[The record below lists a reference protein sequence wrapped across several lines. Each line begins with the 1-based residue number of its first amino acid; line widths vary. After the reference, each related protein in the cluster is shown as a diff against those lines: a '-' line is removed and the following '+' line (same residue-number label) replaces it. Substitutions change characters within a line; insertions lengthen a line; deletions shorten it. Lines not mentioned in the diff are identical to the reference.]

1 MSKYHNLRKNF
12 MEEGYCI
19 LENALT
25 SEEIQLLLVQTKHV
39 LTLDDNSD
47 DFLRINDSNHIHK
60 VKYMFNKGDI
70 FLQYLVH
77 NSILKIVSE
86 LSDDVTQIV
95 PTWEDMLIKIP
106 QNGVPVTVHQDL
118 ALQSA
123 SYDVFSVGIYLH
135 DSYDNPVYYLPKSHK
150 MGPLTKTEIYKV
162 YDENRNKF
170 IPIRVKAGDIVIHN
184 VKTVHYSEENKCD
197 HPRYTWYLEFR
208 TINQLKND
216 SPWDDDWIMSR
227 RAIWAYALQ
236 RYHKNINHL
245 IPDIDLLAKYLQ
257 NLNLKISHT
266 NEWINYDM
274 QSPYNHFS

>member
-1 MSKYHNLRKNF
+1 MDNLNDLRKNF
-12 MEEGYCI
+12 IENGYCI
-19 LENALT
+19 LKNALT
-25 SEEIQLLLVQTKHV
+25 PVEIQSLLVQTEHV
-39 LTLDDNSD
+39 LTLDDNTD
-47 DFLRINDSNHIHK
+47 DFLRINDSKHIHK
-60 VKYMFNKGDI
+60 IKYMFNKGEI

-86 LSDDVTQIV
+86 LSDDITQIV

-106 QNGVPVTVHQDL
+106 KNGIPVTVHQDL

-162 YDENRNKF
+162 YDENKDKF

-184 VKTVHYSEENKCD
+184 VKTVHYSGENKYK

-208 TINQLKND
+208 TIKQLKND
-216 SPWDDDWIMSR
+216 SPWDYDWIMSR
-227 RAIWAYALQ
+227 RAIWVYALQ
-236 RYHKNINHL
+236 KYCTNIDYL
-245 IPDIDLLAKYLQ
+245 IPDIDLLGKYLK

-266 NEWINYDM
+266 NDFVNYDM
-274 QSPYNHFS
+274 KSPYNHFA